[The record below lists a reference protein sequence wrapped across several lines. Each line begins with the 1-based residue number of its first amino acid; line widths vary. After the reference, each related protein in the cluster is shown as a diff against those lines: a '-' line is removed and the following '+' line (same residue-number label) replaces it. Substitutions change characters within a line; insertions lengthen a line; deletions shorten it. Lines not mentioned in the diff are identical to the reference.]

1 MYRSVKIA
9 MNEVGYMEKET
20 PDQLDDKEANA
31 GDKNFTKYARD
42 LDEIIGFYFGAKQGL
57 PWCDVFVDWCFVK
70 GYGVN
75 MARKL
80 LCQPILSRGAG
91 CKFSMEYYKDAGQ
104 LYETPEIGDQ
114 IFFQKNGIICH
125 TGLVVDVNDRLV
137 TTVEGNTSDLEGI
150 VANGGCVR
158 QKQYALDFEGI
169 AGYGRPDYSL
179 FEPWRSECRP

>member
-1 MYRSVKIA
+1 MYKTVKIA
-9 MNEVGYMEKET
+9 MNEVGYLEKET
-20 PDQLDDKEANA
+20 PDDLYDKEANA
-31 GDKNFTKYARD
+31 GDKNFTKYAAEMD
-42 LDEIIGFYFGAKQGL
+42 DNFGFYIGAKQGL

-70 GYGVN
+70 AYGPS

-91 CKFSMEYYKDAGQ
+91 CKYSMAYYEDANQ

-114 IFFQKNGIICH
+114 IFFQKDGKICH
-125 TGLVVDVNDRLV
+125 TGLVVDVNSRFV
-137 TTVEGNTSDLEGI
+137 ITVEGNTSSQDGI

-158 QKQYALDFEGI
+158 QKQYPLDFEGI

-179 FEPWRSECRP
+179 IEPWRSDCRE